1 MTVDETLSTLLNSY
15 RRYYNIKT
23 EDVTKPFAAEAA
35 FHTHDEQYFL
45 VKAATLAEADAHE
58 YVFFVTADKIGL
70 SEAKTLDET
79 AWEEGLSRVVPH
91 FNHRS
96 TDIVLVLLSEHI
108 TEEAALYIKKVKRY
122 KSYRYTL
129 QGWSNYSVVAIE
141 TSTGKFFCNRR
152 GKHLKKLF
160 SNIK

>member
-23 EDVTKPFAAEAA
+23 ENVAKPFAAEAI

-45 VKAATLAEADAHE
+45 VKAARLAEADAHE
-58 YVFFVTADKIGL
+58 YVFFVTADEIGL
-70 SEAKTLDET
+70 SNIKTLDET

-91 FNHRS
+91 SNHRS
-96 TDIVLVLLSEHI
+96 TDIVLVLLAEHI
-108 TEEAALYIKKVKRY
+108 TEDAALYIKKVKRY

-141 TSTGKFFCNRR
+141 TSTGNFFCNRR

>member
-1 MTVDETLSTLLNSY
+1 MTVDETLQALLKSY

-23 EDVTKPFAAEAA
+23 EDLTKPFAAEAA

-45 VKAATLAEADAHE
+45 VKAARLAEADAHE
-58 YVFFVTADKIGL
+58 YVFFVTADEIGL
-70 SEAKTLDET
+70 SEAKAFDET
-79 AWEEGLSRVVPH
+79 AWAEGLSRVVPH
-91 FNHRS
+91 SNHRS

-108 TEEAALYIKKVKRY
+108 TEDAALYIKKVKRY

-129 QGWSNYSVVAIE
+129 QGWSNYSVVAME
-141 TSTGKFFCNRR
+141 TSTGKFYCNRR